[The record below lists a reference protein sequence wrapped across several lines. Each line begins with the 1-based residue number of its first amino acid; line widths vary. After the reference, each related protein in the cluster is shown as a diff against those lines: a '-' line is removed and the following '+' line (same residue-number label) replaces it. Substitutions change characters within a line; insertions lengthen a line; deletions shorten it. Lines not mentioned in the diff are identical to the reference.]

1 MKKFK
6 ILPEIVK
13 TLILEIEYHKSIPM
27 SEQRKLA
34 DHIIKD
40 ITKNQADL
48 HIQNQVGSDFWVY
61 ETQEKVL
68 VFEIKVVPY
77 AKEVQKIKLAPD
89 EKEIQS

>member
-6 ILPEIVK
+6 ILPETVK

-40 ITKNQADL
+40 ITNNQASIDTDNL
-48 HIQNQVGSDFWVY
+48 ISSNFWV
-61 ETQEKVL
+61 EESQERVL
-68 VFEIKVVPY
+68 VFKTEVVPY
-77 AKEVQKIKLAPD
+77 AKEVQ
-89 EKEIQS
+89 SR

>member
-40 ITKNQADL
+40 ITKNQASI
-48 HIQNQVGSDFWVY
+48 HTNNQVGSDFWVY
-61 ETQEKVL
+61 ESQDRVL
-68 VFEIKVVPY
+68 VYEVKLVPY
-77 AKEVQKIKLAPD
+77 AKEVQ
-89 EKEIQS
+89 S